1 MLQGKKEEEGKVG
14 VLLLRV
20 RLTRDVHKTRGG
32 LEADSA
38 VCFFNTRALTGSLSA
53 LLCAVYGEANSDN
66 KQPRFVESG
75 KSRARNSQLLLGR
88 FL

>member
-66 KQPRFVESG
+66 N
-75 KSRARNSQLLLGR
+75 RAL
-88 FL
+88 